1 MKRQT
6 QSKSQ
11 LNATFNSLYH
21 TTVPR
26 GILSFRPADPIN
38 EIIKLETCARGATA
52 TRVISDAV
60 AGALGG
66 KYRGQAAHW
75 RGLLASEQ
83 AVRLEK
89 KQQAR
94 LAQLRRKTRV
104 LRATKRQA
112 AAAVRAAR
120 DERQAHAKLLLK
132 TEGVDAGQI
141 PVQTVERPVSCLS
154 VDHTVLNGPD
164 GETTSSMPESPALPV
179 AAQSGLTLGVHQ

>member
-1 MKRQT
+1 M
-6 QSKSQ
+6 
-11 LNATFNSLYH
+11 
-21 TTVPR
+21 
-26 GILSFRPADPIN
+26 
-38 EIIKLETCARGATA
+38 ARVSALLLGTA
-52 TRVISDAV
+52 
-60 AGALGG
+60 GL
-66 KYRGQAAHW
+66 
-75 RGLLASEQ
+75 LLASEQ

-104 LRATKRQA
+104 RRATQRQA
-112 AAAVRAAR
+112 AAAVR

-141 PVQTVERPVSCLS
+141 PVQTVERPASCLS

-179 AAQSGLTLGVHQ
+179 AAQSGLTLGVLQ